1 MSEQFDLAAEAKEFA
16 DDVSVRALTCLEGA
30 PIPDELKVLGSP
42 DRKRFTFNYRQTI
55 HASPGGPPVGL
66 FGMAYALTA
75 DRMGRH
81 LAVHT
86 SKLEVTD
93 VRGKK
98 PILRMEYVRDSFSA
112 PCSHVHVH
120 AESGLF
126 THLLA
131 MTGHPSPSAVQS
143 IHIPTGGD
151 RFRPCAEDFVQWLI
165 EDCRIAGRDGW
176 RDEVAAGR
184 ERWRQIQ
191 TAAAVRDRPDV
202 AIAELEKARSQGH
215 G

>member
-93 VRGKK
+93 VRA
-98 PILRMEYVRDSFSA
+98 R
-112 PCSHVHVH
+112 
-120 AESGLF
+120 
-126 THLLA
+126 
-131 MTGHPSPSAVQS
+131 SPSS
-143 IHIPTGGD
+143 EWSTFET
-151 RFRPCAEDFVQWLI
+151 RFPRRVRMCTFTPRAACSPIF
-165 EDCRIAGRDGW
+165 W
-176 RDEVAAGR
+176 R
-184 ERWRQIQ
+184 
-191 TAAAVRDRPDV
+191 
-202 AIAELEKARSQGH
+202 
-215 G
+215 